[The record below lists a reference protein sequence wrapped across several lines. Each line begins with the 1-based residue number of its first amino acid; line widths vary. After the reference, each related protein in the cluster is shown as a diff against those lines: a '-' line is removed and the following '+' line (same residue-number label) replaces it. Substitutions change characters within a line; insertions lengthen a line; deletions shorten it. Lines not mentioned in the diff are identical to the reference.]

1 MPIFEVQGPDGKT
14 YEVDAPNLAAAAGVF
29 STPASTPERRAGRET
44 VKKSMTDE
52 MDWLTPSYDPMGA
65 ATGGTERVPM
75 PSKADPIGRGAMSVF
90 PFGADIAAMSRSG
103 ALPMSAAHSAEKE
116 RIAGEGEAAQEAYPK
131 PYMTGQAG
139 SLAAQLLALR
149 KLPLPGSTW
158 GTAALPEGATLGQHA
173 GAFGARVAGGGV
185 GGATMGGVMG
195 LGEGNDLGDRLKHGA
210 IGTAVG
216 GALGAG
222 AVPLVEGLVGGV
234 GGAYNK
240 FVAPTVQRARAA
252 FNPETVAGEK
262 VGSTLARG
270 RQMTNDEFAG
280 HIAEGEPVIL
290 ADVGGESTRGIAR
303 YAANASPEA
312 RATLNEG
319 IRPRYASQSERFSS
333 EVEGLFPNRPDYAK
347 DIDRL
352 TAQRKKEVGP
362 AYDRAYEQGSTGVFN
377 DKLYNFTGSPTVR
390 DAMRDVTRRAKDQEA
405 YGTPIGEIIDPFA
418 FNAEGQLV
426 AKQGMKAGDA
436 NLAYW
441 DIVKRN
447 LDDQVTSL
455 YKQGK
460 NDVAKDIADLR
471 NKFRD
476 TLDEIVPSYKKA
488 RGDYAKFMGAENAY
502 EAGINLSRMT
512 KSDSLSVALK
522 DIDRLSETEKELLA
536 RGYASDLI
544 GKIERASDKRSII
557 NNTFLGGS
565 PVERAKL
572 REALGPERAT
582 ALEARMRLEEM
593 MDSVR
598 RAVGENS
605 TTVRQNLEQALYG
618 SVGTGAGF
626 VAGDDIKSA
635 SIGGM
640 AGLLLRAGKGKIDVS
655 VANEIAKILVS
666 RDPAML
672 ERVSGMAVKNPAIID
687 ALRNVQDK
695 AIKGV
700 FNADRSLAAGQIA
713 APSKDK

>member
-1 MPIFEVQGPDGKT
+1 MPIFEIKGPDGKT
-14 YEVDAPNLAAAAGVF
+14 YEVEAPNMAAAAGAF
-29 STPASTPERRAGRET
+29 SAPVASPERLAGRQA
-44 VKKSMTDE
+44 VKESMAAAPRME
-52 MDWLTPSYDPMGA
+52 VPVYDAMGV
-65 ATGGTERVPM
+65 ATGGTERVLK

-90 PFGADIAAMSRSG
+90 PFGTDIAAMARSG

-116 RIAGEGEAAQEAYPK
+116 RITGEGEAAQEAYPK

-139 SLAAQLLALR
+139 SIAAQMMALR

-173 GAFGARVAGGGV
+173 GAFGARVAGGGL
-185 GGATMGGVMG
+185 GGATMGGAMG
-195 LGEGNDLGDRLKHGA
+195 LGEGNDLGERLKNA
-210 IGTAVG
+210 GTSALVG
-216 GALGAG
+216 GALGAA
-222 AVPLVEGLVGGV
+222 AVPAVEGIVGGI

-290 ADVGGESTRGIAR
+290 ADVGGEPTRGLAR

-312 RATLNEG
+312 RGTLNEG
-319 IRPRYASQSERFSS
+319 IRPRYASQSERFST
-333 EVEGLFPNRPDYAK
+333 EVESLFPNRPDYAK

-352 TAQRKKEVGP
+352 TAQRKREVGP
-362 AYDRAYEQGSTGVFN
+362 AYDRAYAQGSTGVFN
-377 DKLYNFTGSPTVR
+377 DELYNLTGAPAVQ
-390 DAMRDVTRRAKDQEA
+390 DAMRDVTRRAKNQEA

-418 FNAEGQLV
+418 FNKQGQLV
-426 AKQGMKAGDA
+426 AKEGMKATDA
-436 NLAYW
+436 NLPYW
-441 DIVKRN
+441 DIVKKN
-447 LDDQVTSL
+447 LDDKVTSL
-455 YKQGK
+455 YKQGL
-460 NDVAKDIADLR
+460 NEEARDIVKLR
-471 NKFRD
+471 NGLRD
-476 TLDEIVPSYKKA
+476 TLDELVPSYKKA
-488 RGDYAKFMGAENAY
+488 RGDYSKFMGAEDAY

-512 KSDSLSVALK
+512 KSDSLSVAMK
-522 DIDRLSETEKELLA
+522 DIGRLSESERELLA
-536 RGYASDLI
+536 RGYASDLL
-544 GKIERASDKRSII
+544 GKIDRASDKRSII

-572 REALGPERAT
+572 REALGPERVA
-582 ALEARMRLEEM
+582 ALEARVRVEEM
-593 MDSVR
+593 MDTVR

-605 TTVRQNLEQALYG
+605 TTARQLAEQALYG
-618 SVGTGAGF
+618 GVGTGAGF
-626 VAGDDIKSA
+626 AAGDDMKSA

-672 ERVSGMAVKNPAIID
+672 ERVSGMAIKNPAIID
-687 ALRNVQDK
+687 ALRNVQEK
-695 AIKGV
+695 AIRGV
-700 FNADRSLAAGQIA
+700 FSGEKSVAAGQIA

>member
-1 MPIFEVQGPDGKT
+1 M
-14 YEVDAPNLAAAAGVF
+14 VDAAFDPKKFLAETGGF
-29 STPASTPERRAGRET
+29 DPAKFLKETAPAVSPERIAGRKA
-44 VKKSMTDE
+44 VKESMAEPQYMEVPVHDT
-52 MDWLTPSYDPMGA
+52 MGT
-65 ATGGTERVPM
+65 ATGGTERVLK

-131 PYMTGQAG
+131 PYMTGQGA

-185 GGATMGGVMG
+185 GGATMGGAMG
-195 LGEGNDLGDRLKHGA
+195 LGEGNELGERLKNA
-210 IGTAVG
+210 GTSALIG
-216 GALGAG
+216 GALGAA
-222 AVPLVEGLVGGV
+222 AVPAVEGLVGGI

-240 FVAPTVQRARAA
+240 FVAPVVQRARAA

-262 VGSTLARG
+262 VGSVLSQG
-270 RQMTNDEFAG
+270 RQATNAEFGDLVAK
-280 HIAEGEPVIL
+280 GEPVIL
-290 ADVGGESTRGIAR
+290 ADVGGEPLRGLAR

-312 RATLNEG
+312 RGTLNEG
-319 IRPRYASQSERFSS
+319 IRPRYASQSERFSA
-333 EVEGLFPNRPDYAK
+333 EVESLFPNRPDYAK

-352 TAQRKKEVGP
+352 TAQRKREVGP
-362 AYDRAYEQGSTGVFN
+362 AYDRAYAQGGTGVFN

-405 YGTPIGEIIDPFA
+405 YGTPIGEIIDPFT
-418 FNAEGQLV
+418 FNKQGQLV
-426 AKQGMKAGDA
+426 AKDGMKAADA
-436 NLAYW
+436 NLPYW
-441 DIVKRN
+441 DIVKQN
-447 LDDQVTSL
+447 LDDKITSL
-455 YKQGK
+455 YKQGL
-460 NDVAKDIADLR
+460 NAEARDIVKLR
-471 NKFRD
+471 NGLRD

-488 RGDYAKFMGAENAY
+488 RGDYSKFMGAEDAY

-522 DIDRLSETEKELLA
+522 DIGRLSETEKEMLA

-544 GKIERASDKRSII
+544 GKIDRSSDKRSII

-565 PVERAKL
+565 PLERAKL

-582 ALEARMRLEEM
+582 ALEARVRVEEM

-598 RAVGENS
+598 KAVGENS
-605 TTVRQNLEQALYG
+605 TTARQLAEQALYG
-618 SVGTGAGF
+618 GVGTGAGF
-626 VAGDDIKSA
+626 AAGEDMKSA

-672 ERVSGMAVKNPAIID
+672 ERVSQMAVKNPAIID
-687 ALRNVQDK
+687 ALRNVQEK
-695 AIKGV
+695 AVRGV